1 MIRKI
6 FVMFFLT
13 YSLLAKADVQPDL
26 TLDQV
31 VRAIGRLIVNQDKVK
46 SGQNKLQREITD
58 LQNNFKEL
66 KSNIHTSKE
75 KTYMFATVLANA
87 NIRKEPSISSQKIGT
102 ASLCSMVKIRKCE
115 YNDGSIWCKI
125 DNGYGYIN
133 KRLLS
138 FERVEF
144 HPKKNYKYYTYYY
157 KRDRFLVREPHVLE
171 KTTVNGI
178 SLDKKWSCL
187 SNGYFLYNEQQHSNN
202 VKNTLKVNLK

>member
-1 MIRKI
+1 MIKKL

-66 KSNIHTSKE
+66 KSKIQKPKE
-75 KTYMFATVLANA
+75 KRYVLATVLANS

-102 ASLCSMVKIRKCE
+102 ASLCSVVKIRKCV
-115 YNDGSIWCKI
+115 YNNGSIWCKI

-144 HPKKNYKYYTYYY
+144 HPKENYKYYRYFY
-157 KRDRFLVREPHVLE
+157 KSNKFLVKEPYVLE
-171 KTTVNGI
+171 QTTVNGI
-178 SLDKKWSCL
+178 SLDQKWSCL
-187 SNGYFLYNEQQHSNN
+187 SNGYYLYNEPEHADN
-202 VKNTLKVNLK
+202 VKKILKENLK